1 MKNDSIKKY
10 LIPNIPYLFV
20 LWAFLKLGTAY
31 RLAAGAD
38 FAHKLMGLGQTIGPA
53 FADFAPGLAPFDW
66 LIGIVGAVSFRVM
79 VYVKS
84 KNAKKFRR
92 DEEYGSARWGCP
104 KDIAPFVDPK
114 FENNIILTGTE
125 FLTMNTRPKNPANA
139 RNLNA
144 CVIGSSGS
152 GKTRFWLTPQ
162 ILQASAD
169 KNGGCS
175 YVSRIGRDY
184 LKVGEVM
191 EMLRKKGVRLVAVND
206 NVDSENGDDDFIPFR
221 NIMNE
226 WYAKDT
232 SKKIRST
239 FAAKGKAGKHVASTT
254 PYGYLKDPLDHNHW
268 IVDEEAADVVR
279 RIFKM
284 TIDGYG
290 PYQISQLLAEDKI
303 EIPAVHMA
311 RLGNG
316 LWQGRVDKIPDPY
329 NWGSSTVV
337 GILKKREYLGET
349 VNFKTRKHFKDK
361 KSHYVPMDQWTVF
374 SGTQEPIIDEE
385 TFALV
390 QQIRSNVKRY
400 PNGWGPAHP
409 LTGLV
414 FCADCGCRLYEQR
427 SSNGVRIS
435 KFRCHNYTK
444 YPVGTHCV
452 SAHLIDA
459 APIMKLVS
467 TILKACAEEMQ
478 IDEEA
483 FVKRFQE
490 EQEDRVDEEAAKN
503 QERLRTAKRRKDELM
518 TLLNRI
524 YEDHILGKLPDE
536 RYEAMDA
543 QYSAELEKVS
553 TDLASCEKLARVNV
567 SHEKSAKHFVEVL
580 KRYQDFDNLTTAMMN
595 EFVEKI
601 VVYERDIKGSQTSP
615 QRIDVYFNFIG
626 QYIPD
631 SLKNRTVS
639 KEEIEEAIEK
649 AAKRSQYMENYKKR
663 KANGSQARY
672 EKHTKG
678 RRKAAID
685 AKKAALRAEDVAN
698 GLYTPV
704 QPILEPQKGTIAI

>member
-1 MKNDSIKKY
+1 MIDLSFAALYERLSRDDELQGESNSITNQKRLLENY
-10 LIPNIPYLFV
+10 ARDHGITNFV
-20 LWAFLKLGTAY
+20 HYT
-31 RLAAGAD
+31 D
-38 FAHKLMGLGQTIGPA
+38 
-53 FADFAPGLAPFDW
+53 D
-66 LIGIVGAVSFRVM
+66 GI
-79 VYVKS
+79 
-84 KNAKKFRR
+84 
-92 DEEYGSARWGCP
+92 
-104 KDIAPFVDPK
+104 
-114 FENNIILTGTE
+114 
-125 FLTMNTRPKNPANA
+125 
-139 RNLNA
+139 
-144 CVIGSSGS
+144 SG
-152 GKTRFWLTPQ
+152 TRFDRPGFMAMMSEVNAGHIHT
-162 ILQASAD
+162 ICVKD
-169 KNGGCS
+169 M
-175 YVSRIGRDY
+175 SRIGRDY

-374 SGTQEPIIDEE
+374 AGTQEPIIDEE

-390 QQIRSNVKRY
+390 QQIRSNMKRY

-414 FCADCGCRLYEQR
+414 FCADCSCRLYEQR

-467 TILKACAEEMQ
+467 TILKACAEEVQ

-553 TDLASCEKLARVNV
+553 ADLASCEKLARVNV

-639 KEEIEEAIEK
+639 QEEIEAAIEK
-649 AAKRSQYMENYKKR
+649 AARRSQYMENYKKR

>member
-66 LIGIVGAVSFRVM
+66 LVGIVGAVAFRVM

>member
-1 MKNDSIKKY
+1 
-10 LIPNIPYLFV
+10 
-20 LWAFLKLGTAY
+20 
-31 RLAAGAD
+31 
-38 FAHKLMGLGQTIGPA
+38 
-53 FADFAPGLAPFDW
+53 
-66 LIGIVGAVSFRVM
+66 
-79 VYVKS
+79 
-84 KNAKKFRR
+84 
-92 DEEYGSARWGCP
+92 
-104 KDIAPFVDPK
+104 
-114 FENNIILTGTE
+114 
-125 FLTMNTRPKNPANA
+125 
-139 RNLNA
+139 
-144 CVIGSSGS
+144 
-152 GKTRFWLTPQ
+152 
-162 ILQASAD
+162 
-169 KNGGCS
+169 
-175 YVSRIGRDY
+175 
-184 LKVGEVM
+184 
-191 EMLRKKGVRLVAVND
+191 
-206 NVDSENGDDDFIPFR
+206 
-221 NIMNE
+221 
-226 WYAKDT
+226 
-232 SKKIRST
+232 
-239 FAAKGKAGKHVASTT
+239 
-254 PYGYLKDPLDHNHW
+254 
-268 IVDEEAADVVR
+268 
-279 RIFKM
+279 
-284 TIDGYG
+284 
-290 PYQISQLLAEDKI
+290 
-303 EIPAVHMA
+303 
-311 RLGNG
+311 
-316 LWQGRVDKIPDPY
+316 
-329 NWGSSTVV
+329 
-337 GILKKREYLGET
+337 
-349 VNFKTRKHFKDK
+349 
-361 KSHYVPMDQWTVF
+361 
-374 SGTQEPIIDEE
+374 
-385 TFALV
+385 
-390 QQIRSNVKRY
+390 
-400 PNGWGPAHP
+400 
-409 LTGLV
+409 
-414 FCADCGCRLYEQR
+414 
-427 SSNGVRIS
+427 
-435 KFRCHNYTK
+435 
-444 YPVGTHCV
+444 
-452 SAHLIDA
+452 
-459 APIMKLVS
+459 MKLVS

-601 VVYERDIKGSQTSP
+601 VVYEREIKGSQTSP

-649 AAKRSQYMENYKKR
+649 AAKRSQYIENYKKR